1 MKSWILAA
9 GSSLALLAC
18 GCGGTNEGASAKDP
32 GNVKPGEIRVPGAD
46 IAKDPG
52 AWQGK
57 VSSKLPDKR
66 GEEKTQAPPLTEG
79 LSDALGGYAFVRAK
93 DGTCRLHL
101 TGMDITGTCVDTG
114 SGYRL
119 EPAMI
124 AGMKVEEAKN
134 DPILKGA
141 VKDYILTEAEG
152 GKTLMLRLSDD
163 KTVQFENPKNAEK
176 PSEKGA
182 EKKA

>member
-1 MKSWILAA
+1 MKPWLLISFA
-9 GSSLALLAC
+9 SMALLMA
-18 GCGGTNEGASAKDP
+18 GCGGPKEGASAKDP
-32 GNVKPGEIRVPGAD
+32 GEVKPGEIRVPGAD
-46 IAKDPG
+46 MAKDPG

-57 VSSKLPDKR
+57 VASTLPDKR
-66 GEEKTQAPPLTEG
+66 GGEKTQAPPLTEG
-79 LSDALGGYAFVRAK
+79 LSDTLGGYSFVRAD

-101 TGMDITGTCVDTG
+101 TGMDITGKCVETG

-119 EPAMI
+119 EPEKI

-152 GKTLMLRLSDD
+152 GKTLLLRLSED
-163 KTVQFENPKNAEK
+163 KTVQFDNPKSAKSNEAK
-176 PSEKGA
+176 DP
-182 EKKA
+182 KAK

>member
-1 MKSWILAA
+1 MKPWIIA
-9 GSSLALLAC
+9 SLSAMALLAF
-18 GCGGTNEGASAKDP
+18 GCGGPKEGASAKDP
-32 GNVKPGEIRVPGAD
+32 GAVKPGEVRVPGED

-57 VSSKLPDKR
+57 VASTLPDNR
-66 GEEKTQAPPLTEG
+66 GGEKTQAPPLTEG
-79 LSDALGGYAFVRAK
+79 LSDTLGGYSFVRAA

-101 TGMDITGTCVDTG
+101 TGMDITGKCVDTG

-119 EPAMI
+119 EPQMI

-141 VKDYILTEAEG
+141 VKDYILTEAEE
-152 GKTLMLRLSDD
+152 GKTLVLRLSKD
-163 KTVQFENPKNAEK
+163 KTVEFANPKAEK
-176 PSEKGA
+176 AP
-182 EKKA
+182 EKKS

>member
-1 MKSWILAA
+1 MKPWLFISLA
-9 GSSLALLAC
+9 SLALLTA
-18 GCGGTNEGASAKDP
+18 GCGGPKEGASAKDP
-32 GNVKPGEIRVPGAD
+32 GEVKPGEVRVPAAD
-46 IAKDPG
+46 MAKDPG

-57 VSSKLPDKR
+57 VTSTLPDKR
-66 GEEKTQAPPLTEG
+66 GGEKTQAPPLTEG
-79 LSDALGGYAFVRAK
+79 LSETLGGYSFVRAE

-101 TGMDITGTCVDTG
+101 TGMDVTGKCIDTG

-119 EPAMI
+119 EPEMI

-152 GKTLMLRLSDD
+152 GKTLMLRLSED
-163 KTVQFENPKNAEK
+163 KIIQFDNPKA
-176 PSEKGA
+176 A
-182 EKKA
+182 EKKPEEKN